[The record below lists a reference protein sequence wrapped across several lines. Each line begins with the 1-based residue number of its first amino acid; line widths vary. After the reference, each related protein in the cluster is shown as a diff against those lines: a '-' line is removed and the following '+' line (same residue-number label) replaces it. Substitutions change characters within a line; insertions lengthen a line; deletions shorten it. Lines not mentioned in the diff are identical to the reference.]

1 MTDDLPEGFTIASLQ
16 MVVDA
21 LVNLETRLKKLENEQ
36 KEKEVKQNDIL

>member
-21 LVNLETRLKKLENEQ
+21 LVHLETRLKKLENE
-36 KEKEVKQNDIL
+36 